1 MERPRAGNVPAV
13 ATGYTGRAARR
24 LIAGGTPMF
33 RHFPARAFPL
43 FALAA
48 ALAVVA
54 GAPRAEVVD
63 ASRNGFTTRASV
75 VIEAPRAAVYR
86 AATGRLPAWW
96 IDDHT
101 VSGNASNLTLDAVP
115 QGCLCE
121 NLGQG
126 GGVVHLTVTFVSPG
140 TMLRLT
146 GALGP
151 LGLLGTS
158 GNLVW
163 EFEDAGQATRVT
175 WTYVVGGYAPGGL
188 EKMAAAVD
196 GMLAAQLA
204 SLKAFVEK
212 DHPG

>member
-1 MERPRAGNVPAV
+1 MSRDRS
-13 ATGYTGRAARR
+13 ART
-24 LIAGGTPMF
+24 LP
-33 RHFPARAFPL
+33 PL
-43 FALAA
+43 ALAA
-48 ALAVVA
+48 GLAA
-54 GAPRAEVVD
+54 FAAAPRAEVID
-63 ASRNGFTTRASV
+63 ASRDGFTTRASV

-101 VSGNASNLTLDAVP
+101 VSGSASNLTLDPVP

-121 NLGQG
+121 RLGQG

-175 WTYVVGGYAPGGL
+175 WTYVVGGYAPDGL
-188 EKMAAAVD
+188 EKMAPAVD

-204 SLKAFVEK
+204 SLKAFVEQ